1 MGLRNDLFD
10 DLEEVQRPSPNIEL
24 LDKLKLYLDRTEVKV
39 ALAILIIVLIVGYLA
54 GNIFRTTSINQADS
68 SVGSGV

>member
-39 ALAILIIVLIVGYLA
+39 ALAILIIVLIVGYLRA
-54 GNIFRTTSINQADS
+54 LVQECKAMLQKSRQRL
-68 SVGSGV
+68 